1 MNLCIFAMVSV
12 ITFIIFLTIITKM
25 NLYDID
31 SHDCFGDLGINSPW
45 QVCSFGPSLIRRQVQ
60 FCAHFKT
67 IPAWT
72 PSNQQGLFKY
82 RRVEY
87 KLLHLKGTC
96 SPSVDTKLAH
106 AWRLRGIWRS
116 WREPRYLPWESYLDQ
131 KVNSKNSA
139 YKFGIQINLRITN
152 VPVHLPMHIVV
163 TRSANQDKFTLI
175 SDCTRSV
182 STIFKFKLDPTCEN
196 LQILSAIKSN
206 IILETHSS
214 QFHQLCWI
222 CPRQK

>member
-1 MNLCIFAMVSV
+1 M
-12 ITFIIFLTIITKM
+12 TKI

-31 SHDCFGDLGINSPW
+31 FHDCFGDLGINSPW

-139 YKFGIQINLRITN
+139 YKLCIQINLRITN
-152 VPVHLPMHIVV
+152 VPVHLPMHIVF
-163 TRSANQDKFTLI
+163 TSSAKQDKFTLI